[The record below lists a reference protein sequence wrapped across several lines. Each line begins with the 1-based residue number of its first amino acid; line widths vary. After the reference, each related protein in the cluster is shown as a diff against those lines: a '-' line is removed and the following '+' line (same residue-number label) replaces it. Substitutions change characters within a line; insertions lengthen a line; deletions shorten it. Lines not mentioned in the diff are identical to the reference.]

1 MQEKEKLES
10 AVIIGKR
17 LSHESFYFFY
27 CGYSFCWIERYF
39 LSTKR
44 SIRPIELIKS
54 KRQDE
59 DYKRE
64 QGLYTDDEWTEI
76 VRLHNPQTS
85 KDNKDLKES
94 RKVLFEDSIMMA
106 LEDKIMKRIGQGK
119 YFGK

>member
-1 MQEKEKLES
+1 MRVS
-10 AVIIGKR
+10 T
-17 LSHESFYFFY
+17 FFI

-76 VRLHNPQTS
+76 VRLHNPQNS
-85 KDNKDLKES
+85 RDYKDLRES
-94 RKVLFEDSIMMA
+94 RKELFQDPIMMA

-119 YFGK
+119 YFKRQDIYLTSQP